1 MTAYVA
7 PVLYT
12 LFVWWFSTGAIL
24 YLDGLPRRTF
34 PWTMRGATVVLAA
47 AFYGLIATR
56 HDVSVAGTYIAFT
69 CAVAVWGWQEVGF
82 LLGYVTGPRRVP
94 CPPDAIG
101 WRRLGYALQTI
112 LHHEMATAVL
122 AAVLVVCVGDGDN
135 RVGVWTYIVLWSM
148 RQSAKLNLF
157 LGVRNLGEKL
167 LPDHL
172 RYFASY
178 FARKPMNALFPFSL
192 LASAIVATYVWRQ
205 AATAEPGSGA
215 AAGSA
220 LVGTLLVLAILEH
233 LFMVLPLPTDA
244 LWRWGL
250 RSRRPVERSGT
261 TGGNTLQSW
270 TAELSGRCDPLG
282 VRALLE
288 SVAGGAFGDVHR
300 VDGIALA
307 ESGWIEFNLVAGQPS
322 VASCAPRGLQKSRV
336 VAVGRDVDGPRLRAA
351 FAACAL
357 PAH

>member
-1 MTAYVA
+1 MTPYLA
-7 PVLYT
+7 PILYT

-47 AFYGLIATR
+47 AFYGLVATR
-56 HDVSVAGTYIAFT
+56 HDTSVAGAYLAFT

-82 LLGYVTGPRRVP
+82 LLGYVTGPRRAP
-94 CPPDAIG
+94 CPPDAVG
-101 WRRLGYALQTI
+101 WRRLGFALQTI

-122 AAVLVVCVGDGDN
+122 AAALVVLVGSGGN

-172 RYFASY
+172 NYFASY
-178 FARKPMNALFPFSL
+178 FARKQMNALFPFSL
-192 LASAIVATYVWRQ
+192 LASTIVAVYVWRL
-205 AATAEPGSGA
+205 AATAESGSGA

-220 LVGTLLVLAILEH
+220 LVGTLLALAILEH

-250 RSRRPVERSGT
+250 RSRQSALRDRDSGSLMRTVRPAGHAAICPP
-261 TGGNTLQSW
+261 
-270 TAELSGRCDPLG
+270 AEP
-282 VRALLE
+282 
-288 SVAGGAFGDVHR
+288 
-300 VDGIALA
+300 ALA
-307 ESGWIEFNLVAGQPS
+307 SPPPS
-322 VASCAPRGLQKSRV
+322 
-336 VAVGRDVDGPRLRAA
+336 
-351 FAACAL
+351 L
-357 PAH
+357 P

>member
-1 MTAYVA
+1 MSSYLA

-34 PWTMRGATVVLAA
+34 PWTMRGATAVLIA
-47 AFYGLIATR
+47 AFYGLVATR
-56 HDVSVAGTYIAFT
+56 HDTSVAGAYFAFT
-69 CAVAVWGWQEVGF
+69 FAVAVWGWQEVGF
-82 LLGYVTGPRRVP
+82 LLGYVTGPRREP
-94 CPPDAIG
+94 CPPDATG

-112 LHHEMATAVL
+112 QHHEMATAVL
-122 AAVLVVCVGDGDN
+122 AVTLVVCVGSGGN
-135 RVGVWTYIVLWSM
+135 RVGVWAYIVLWTM

-172 RYFASY
+172 SYFASY
-178 FARKPMNALFPFSL
+178 FARKPMNPLFPFSV
-192 LASAIVATYVWRQ
+192 LASAVVAAYMWWQ
-205 AATAEPGSGA
+205 AAAAEPGTGA

-250 RSRRPVERSGT
+250 RSRRVAGAAPDDDRA
-261 TGGNTLQSW
+261 LASW
-270 TAELSGRCDPLG
+270 TSELPQ
-282 VRALLE
+282 AI
-288 SVAGGAFGDVHR
+288 HR
-300 VDGIALA
+300 V
-307 ESGWIEFNLVAGQPS
+307 P
-322 VASCAPRGLQKSRV
+322 P
-336 VAVGRDVDGPRLRAA
+336 
-351 FAACAL
+351 
-357 PAH
+357 

>member
-1 MTAYVA
+1 MTSFAL
-7 PVLYT
+7 PVLFT

-34 PWTMRGATVVLAA
+34 PWTMQGATLVLIAA
-47 AFYGLIATR
+47 LYGLAVTR
-56 HDVSVAGTYIAFT
+56 HDTGIAGTYLAFT
-69 CAVAVWGWQEVGF
+69 CAVAVWGWQEIGF

-94 CPPDAIG
+94 CPPDALG
-101 WRRLGYALQTI
+101 WRRVFYALQTI
-112 LHHEMATAVL
+112 QHHEMATAVL
-122 AAVLVVCVGDGDN
+122 AVAVVVCVGSGAN
-135 RVGVWTYIVLWSM
+135 RVGIWTYIVLWTM

-157 LGVRNLGEKL
+157 LGVRNLGEQL

-178 FARKPMNALFPFSL
+178 FAHKPMNPLFPVSL
-192 LASAIVATYVWRQ
+192 LASAVMMLRMWQQ
-205 AATAEPGSGA
+205 AADAEPGSGA

-220 LVGTLLVLAILEH
+220 LVGTLLALAILEH

-250 RSRRPVERSGT
+250 RSRRTKDHAASSG
-261 TGGNTLQSW
+261 GQALQSW
-270 TAELSGRCDPLG
+270 TAELSGRCDPHG

-288 SVAGGAFGDVHR
+288 SVARGAFGDVHR
-300 VDGIALA
+300 VDGIARA
-307 ESGWIEFNLVAGQPS
+307 EVGWIEFRLVAGRS
-322 VASCAPRGLQKSRV
+322 DVAACLPRRRATSRV
-336 VAVGRDVDGPRLRAA
+336 VAVGRDVDEVRLRAA

-357 PAH
+357 PTN

>member
-1 MTAYVA
+1 MSSYLA

-34 PWTMRGATVVLAA
+34 PWTMRGATAVLIA
-47 AFYGLIATR
+47 AFYGLVATR
-56 HDVSVAGTYIAFT
+56 HDTSVAGAYLAFT
-69 CAVAVWGWQEVGF
+69 FAVAVWGWQEVGF
-82 LLGYVTGPRRVP
+82 LLGYVTGPRREP
-94 CPPDAIG
+94 CPPDATG

-112 LHHEMATAVL
+112 QHHEMATALL
-122 AAVLVVCVGDGDN
+122 AVTLVVCVGSGGN
-135 RVGVWTYIVLWSM
+135 RVGVWTYIVLWTM

-172 RYFASY
+172 SYFASY
-178 FARKPMNALFPFSL
+178 FARKPLNPLFPFSVF
-192 LASAIVATYVWRQ
+192 ASAVVAAYMWWQ
-205 AATAEPGSGA
+205 AAVAEPGSGA

-250 RSRRPVERSGT
+250 RSRRVADAAP
-261 TGGNTLQSW
+261 
-270 TAELSGRCDPLG
+270 DDD
-282 VRALLE
+282 RALASWPTELPQ
-288 SVAGGAFGDVHR
+288 AIHR
-300 VDGIALA
+300 V
-307 ESGWIEFNLVAGQPS
+307 P
-322 VASCAPRGLQKSRV
+322 P
-336 VAVGRDVDGPRLRAA
+336 
-351 FAACAL
+351 
-357 PAH
+357 

>member
-1 MTAYVA
+1 MSSYLA

-34 PWTMRGATVVLAA
+34 PWTMRGATAVLIA
-47 AFYGLIATR
+47 AFYGLVATR
-56 HDVSVAGTYIAFT
+56 HDTSVAGAYLAFT
-69 CAVAVWGWQEVGF
+69 FAVAVWGWQEVGF
-82 LLGYVTGPRRVP
+82 LLGYVTGPRREP
-94 CPPDAIG
+94 CPPDATG

-112 LHHEMATAVL
+112 QHHEMATALL
-122 AAVLVVCVGDGDN
+122 AVTLVVCVGSGGN
-135 RVGVWTYIVLWSM
+135 RVGVWTYIVLWTM

-172 RYFASY
+172 SYFASY
-178 FARKPMNALFPFSL
+178 FARKPLNPLFPFSVF
-192 LASAIVATYVWRQ
+192 ASAVVAAYMWWR
-205 AATAEPGSGA
+205 ASAAEPGSGA

-250 RSRRPVERSGT
+250 RSRRVADAAPEVDRA
-261 TGGNTLQSW
+261 LASW
-270 TAELSGRCDPLG
+270 TTELPQ
-282 VRALLE
+282 AI
-288 SVAGGAFGDVHR
+288 HR
-300 VDGIALA
+300 V
-307 ESGWIEFNLVAGQPS
+307 P
-322 VASCAPRGLQKSRV
+322 P
-336 VAVGRDVDGPRLRAA
+336 
-351 FAACAL
+351 
-357 PAH
+357 